1 MGKHLRVFDQAL
13 EAYLTSRRALGR
25 AYHGEERILRK
36 LRSYLRATHQP
47 DLDRS
52 GFDAWRAGLGHC
64 VHNTQVDYAVAVL
77 KFCRYRRERHP
88 DCFLPERSS
97 IARHRPYPLPSP
109 ISGAEVVRLLEFI
122 DSYRLPADPKL
133 RRAALRLAVIL
144 LYSTGLRRGELA
156 RLTLGDID
164 LVAGILRIVASKF
177 HKSRWVP
184 LSASAAKELQVYLK
198 ARLKVVRS
206 SAASSRLLYNCATRA
221 YSAGGLSSAVTRIMR
236 ASGIWPANKMPRV
249 HDLRHGFAV
258 SALKRWYEEGRDVQ
272 SELPKLAMYMGHVS
286 IASTAHYLRY
296 MPAVVELASNR
307 FGDAFGDIVKDG
319 AP

>member
-1 MGKHLRVFDQAL
+1 
-13 EAYLTSRRALGR
+13 
-25 AYHGEERILRK
+25 
-36 LRSYLRATHQP
+36 
-47 DLDRS
+47 
-52 GFDAWRAGLGHC
+52 

-109 ISGAEVVRLLEFI
+109 VSGAEVVRLLEFI

-144 LYSTGLRRGELA
+144 LHTTGLRRGELA
-156 RLTLGDID
+156 RLTLSDID
-164 LVAGILRIVASKF
+164 LEAGVLRIVASKF
-177 HKSRWVP
+177 HKSRCVP

-221 YSAGGLSSAVTRIMR
+221 YSAGGLSSAVKRIMR

-258 SALKRWYEEGRDVQ
+258 SALKRWYQEGRDVQ

-307 FGDAFGDIVKDG
+307 FGKAFGDIVQGG